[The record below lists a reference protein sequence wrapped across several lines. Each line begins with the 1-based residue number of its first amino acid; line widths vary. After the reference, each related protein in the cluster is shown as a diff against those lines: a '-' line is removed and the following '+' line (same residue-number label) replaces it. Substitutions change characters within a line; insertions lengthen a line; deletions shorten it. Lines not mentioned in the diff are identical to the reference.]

1 VAFTV
6 ILDSC
11 VLYPLPLRDTL
22 LRAAAQDL
30 YVPRWSA
37 RILDEVSRNLVEDHR
52 ATPAQAARMIAAM
65 GRAFDDAEVPATVIA
80 ALETTMNNEPEDR
93 HVLAAAVASHDAHTI
108 ATTNL
113 RHFPAEACDPLAIE
127 VIHPDAF
134 LCELFERAPERMHAA
149 LADQAAALT
158 RPPMTVSDVLE
169 RLHDTIP
176 TFVGRIRDTAAPRGD

>member
-1 VAFTV
+1 VAFAV

-37 RILDEVSRNLVEDHR
+37 RILDEVERNLVEDHR
-52 ATPAQAARMIAAM
+52 ATPEQATRMIASM
-65 GRAFDDAEVPATVIA
+65 RQAFDDAEVPPMAIA
-80 ALETTMNNEPEDR
+80 ALEATMNNAPEDR
-93 HVLAAAVASHDAHTI
+93 HVLAAAVASHDAQTI
-108 ATTNL
+108 VTTNL
-113 RHFPAEACDPLAIE
+113 RHFPAEACEPLAIE

-134 LCELFERAPERMHAA
+134 LCDLFERAPERVHAA

-158 RPPMTVSDVLE
+158 DRP
-169 RLHDTIP
+169 
-176 TFVGRIRDTAAPRGD
+176 